1 MATSQM
7 KPVPAATREPSRVAA
22 APALLYSGEALVL
35 AATLGIG
42 LLAWAG
48 LALADAGR
56 YSLPAALAVAV
67 AATAA
72 VAVVAWR
79 AGGRPRLAVDR
90 GGLAVLAGMTLV
102 TAVLFFPGF
111 SYGVGKDPGVY
122 VSHAIAIA
130 RTGSSSLEDPVLD
143 RVPTVELL
151 PQDPVNRLPAIY
163 IEQRNP
169 GRVIVQFYH
178 LWPALL
184 ASAFQAGGYTG
195 LVNLT
200 PLCGLL
206 AVLVVTL
213 AARRAFGLLTGAL
226 AGLLL
231 ATNMLEVW
239 HAKYPSSETFTQLLV
254 AGALLG
260 VVIALQTRW
269 RAPAGLAGLLLG
281 LTYLARPDSLLL
293 ILLAVAAGCA
303 LIVTGRFDARAGWF
317 AAGLAVTLPYGVVQA
332 YVLARHYTI
341 ANGVPNLPTVA
352 AVIGGALAV
361 AVLIRR
367 IAQPVARWSVAMLE
381 QRRGQRRIGAAVVG
395 VAALL
400 LALGF
405 LRPWLF
411 GPVYALVNDR
421 PTRTYDE
428 ASLIRLSWFL
438 TLPGFGLALAGL
450 ALVALRRWRAEAWAL
465 VLPVVCLLPLY
476 AYRAEVASRLM
487 WWTRRFVPVIVPGL
501 VVLIAVALGVGLAPA
516 VGLGRLRWPLR
527 VAAAMAATFLLVV
540 FVGQSLPLR
549 HHQEHGGSFETIQ
562 RIARAA
568 GDRHGIFLW
577 PQTGELPTFGGAVWL
592 QEGQV
597 GALLPERP
605 DPAYVRSFVRGFP
618 GQPVFLVAKGDRP
631 PPGYA
636 GLRLRRADRFTYL
649 MPVWRET
656 YLTRPSSARDVPVS
670 FSIWQV
676 VGT

>member
-1 MATSQM
+1 M
-7 KPVPAATREPSRVAA
+7 KPLPTATREPSRVAG
-22 APALLYSGEALVL
+22 PAVIYSGEALLL
-35 AATLGIG
+35 AVTLGIG

-48 LALADAGR
+48 LALADTGR
-56 YSLPAALAVAV
+56 YSLPAALALAV
-67 AATAA
+67 LATAA
-72 VAVVAWR
+72 VVVVAWR
-79 AGGRPRLAVDR
+79 ATGRPRLVADR
-90 GGLAVLAGMTLV
+90 GGLATLAGVALV

-122 VSHAIAIA
+122 VSHGIAIA
-130 RTGSSSLEDPVLD
+130 RLGSSSLEDPVLD
-143 RVPTVELL
+143 RSRVPHVEVMQ
-151 PQDPVNRLPAIY
+151 QDPVNRLPAIW
-163 IEQRNP
+163 IKDRDP

-254 AGALLG
+254 ASALLG

-269 RAPAGLAGLLLG
+269 RVAASLAGLMLG
-281 LTYLARPDSLLL
+281 LTYLARADSLLL

-303 LIVTGRFDARAGWF
+303 LIVAGRFDARAGWF
-317 AAGLAVTLPYGVVQA
+317 AAGLAITLPYGFLQA
-332 YVLARHYTI
+332 YVLARHYTL
-341 ANGVPNLPTVA
+341 ANLVA
-352 AVIGGALAV
+352 DFPVVMAVILGGLAV
-361 AVLIRR
+361 ALLTRLAAPQAGRWCARLLERR
-367 IAQPVARWSVAMLE
+367 QAQLWV
-381 QRRGQRRIGAAVVG
+381 GAVVVG

-400 LALGF
+400 LVLGF

-421 PTRTYDE
+421 RTRTYDE

-450 ALVALRRWRAEAWAL
+450 ALVALRRWRAAAWAL
-465 VLPVVCLLPLY
+465 VLPTVCLLPLY
-476 AYRAEVASRLM
+476 AYRAEVSSRLM
-487 WWTRRFVPVIVPGL
+487 WWTRRFIPTILPSL
-501 VVLIAVALGVGLAPA
+501 VVLTAAALGVGLTLA
-516 VGLGRLRWPLR
+516 VGLGRLRWPVR
-527 VAAAMAATFLLVV
+527 VAAAAATTLLFVV

-568 GDRHGIFLW
+568 GDRQGIFLW
-577 PQTGELPTFGGAVWL
+577 PQTGGLPAFGSAVWL

-618 GQPVFLVAKGDRP
+618 GQPVFLVASGLQAP
-631 PPGYA
+631 SGYA
-636 GLRLRRADRFTYL
+636 ANLGLRLADRFTYL
-649 MPVWRET
+649 MPVWEET
-656 YLTRPSSARDVPVS
+656 YLTRPSKARVVPVPI
-670 FSIWQV
+670 SIWRV
-676 VGT
+676 EGT